1 MSLFPEFP
9 SAEPVAATFAGV
21 PMAEGLGAIV
31 DRFDALT
38 VDQFGVLHDG
48 VAPYPGVVAALRRV
62 AELGLPVVVLT
73 NSGKPA
79 EASRARLG
87 HLGIPGDLVE
97 RVVSSGDVARA
108 GIASGAFGAPFRPG
122 ARVFVVGR
130 AGDDYG
136 LEGLGLDLVEAPE
149 AADFLMILGSN
160 APDTTLDDYERG
172 LAAAAR
178 AGVPALCAN
187 PDRTLILPHGLYWAA
202 GAIAARY
209 GALGAP
215 VTYVGKPYGRIFRAA
230 LDLLPGVTAARVGH
244 VGDSVEHDVKGG
256 RAAGLTTVLVRTGI
270 DAERSEAEMA
280 RLFAETGARPD
291 VVLPAFRW

>member
-1 MSLFPEFP
+1 MSAFPDRN
-9 SAEPVAATFAGV
+9 AAAPAASFAGA
-21 PMAEGLGAIV
+21 PAAEGLAAIV
-31 DRFDALT
+31 GRFDALT

-48 VAPYPGVVAALRRV
+48 AAPYSGVVAALRRI

-79 EASRARLG
+79 QASVERLAR
-87 HLGIPGDLVE
+87 LGIPGELVE

-108 GIASGAFGAPFRPG
+108 GIAAGAFGTPFVAG
-122 ARVFVVGR
+122 ARAYVVGR
-130 AGDDYG
+130 EGDDYG
-136 LEGLGLDLVEAPE
+136 LGDLGLDRVEAPE
-149 AADFLMILGSN
+149 AADFLLILGSN
-160 APDTTLDDYERG
+160 APDTTLDDYERR

-209 GALGAP
+209 HALGAP
-215 VTYVGKPYGRIFRAA
+215 VTYVGKPFGRIFRAA
-230 LDLLPGVTAARVGH
+230 LDLLPGVSAARVGH

-270 DAERSEAEMA
+270 DAGKSEAEMA
-280 RLFAETGARPD
+280 RLFAEIGARPD